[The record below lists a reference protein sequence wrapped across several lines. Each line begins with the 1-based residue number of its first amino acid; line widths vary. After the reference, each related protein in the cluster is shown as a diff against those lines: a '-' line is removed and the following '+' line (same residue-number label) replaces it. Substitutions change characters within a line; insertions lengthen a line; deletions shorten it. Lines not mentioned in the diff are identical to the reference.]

1 MNNTPVNPYSHKDA
15 NQDFQQTVIPHP
27 TESSQ
32 VLGKFDDRPMEQS
45 DVAKQAIAGLP
56 SSDELLTFDQQTD
69 YEPVEKPI
77 DYQPTKENA
86 KYFSAVVAN
95 IGRLKENKE
104 DDSMRKANILE
115 GICAMSPQLKEM
127 SEIDPDATLNV
138 FFGVEKSKSIDAME
152 QVLTNINDSIE
163 EDRENEL
170 LFNSMSDKD
179 RRAFIELQYKDRLQT
194 GIRIDDTLTGYQQTT
209 TNYRKATDDEIKK
222 WSGEYIDTLK
232 YKQFWQARSLCGAD
246 NVRLAFAL
254 STIESESGFETFKD
268 DVGKLSDEEKF
279 RVYIV
284 ARGLA
289 KKKDY
294 WNTVLSRWGEGWKS
308 VGSFIADIATFKN
321 FELNAIKFTQFV
333 DENGGVDAVKNN
345 PELLRKLFRTGDLG
359 EFNTTTEEASGEKL
373 APLGVRYYAESE
385 SDAMSKVKKIYDAGK
400 RQISARKTLREMQ
413 LALSDNYKSNGYI
426 EDRIADGVFYALEAG
441 QFALTAIGTGGV
453 GFGIKVASATAKV
466 GKMVSVAEK
475 LATASKVAYKG
486 ANYSMYGHKLVMP
499 YFYARMAHDAQ
510 QSAID
515 AGLDDTQ
522 AFMYGSAVGL
532 INSYLEKIQ
541 FNLTLKNVFLGSKVV
556 DLLANG
562 KSALTQI
569 TLQHAL
575 QSAKRRATIFGQEY
589 LIETLQNANDELG
602 LFFSAKLAD
611 KEYVEF
617 EEVMNR
623 LTQQGKDMIIPLL
636 VSTNIGAGRGNFVS
650 DVAKGVKFKN
660 DPSAFRRYMGAVHF
674 NEAMTHLENS
684 GIPNISEKDA
694 FDFVDA
700 QNDLDKAQAD
710 FENAETQEEKDKAQ
724 AVIDSAKAT
733 QDKILGNLD
742 EKQRRQAEKSLMD
755 FASETAKGVNEIIES
770 VVEKVKSSSDAKAL
784 PAPVDHELNKRFI
797 QDYAKWVG
805 IQDDIIYLETLN
817 DAGEDVIE
825 MMKSKLRNE
834 GKSENEINDI
844 LFGEKGIDGIR
855 FNGKIYIVGG
865 KTKSTS
871 RTLEVLKH
879 ETGHRGAEKIRE
891 TAEYKTFLDKLLD
904 SAGGEAIVREALSRA
919 KGGAYDTYERYDLAE
934 EFMCTLA
941 EKVKGGN
948 ELTKEELSTWAKI
961 VNFFVELLADI
972 PENPKFRDRHIAN
985 LIRAIWKEEYLEDT
999 PEAFDFEAESD
1010 LESSRNIVE
1019 KEASE
1024 TQKKKA
1030 KQNFRM
1036 KILRMR
1042 LREKSLTDSERE
1054 ELEEK
1059 IRIQEWLDTIPD
1071 ENVAEKLEAIS
1082 SVEDEDLLSDEIL
1095 LYAVE
1100 NGATWADEAL
1110 TRRHNEQ
1117 EEKELKKGTQS
1128 LLSIME
1134 SNNIKLPTPKAIRDY
1149 CKANGFSLSSTLH
1162 GEINDIYSGL
1172 KLDIRQKYF
1181 SKHYRE
1187 IDSAFIDEL
1196 NTELGFDY
1204 KDVSEFLQDFADNV
1218 WGVSESRFSF
1228 VGQKAQ
1234 SDFVP
1239 EGYDK
1244 TLSSLLDD
1252 ARKLFRNG
1260 TDIREIYLKTGWYL
1274 DDENVNNPK
1283 WKFEVQNPLYD
1294 FVELGVDKKLDK
1306 KESLFLN
1313 EIFPNDAPIFKV
1325 YPHFKNINVVKDY
1338 NESEASFSAKT
1349 NTINLAPFI
1358 WDGLYNVNKI
1368 FGGKG
1373 KLSKKQQDE
1382 AYGRQTRQNF
1392 LLQFTLEHELQHA
1405 IQEYEGFDRG
1415 SNPTAFFKI
1424 LKMYLEY
1431 KNLINNISNIPD
1443 NIKIPIER
1451 FIKKVEEKFGITE
1464 SDLLDGDVDDNL
1476 KAYAWS
1482 LYYNTKG
1489 EFEAFTTK
1497 YRLQQSEDE
1506 RKQEAFF
1513 DTQDIVK
1520 SALKKNAKRNVNTI
1534 FDSYSD
1540 TINSLTEDVNDI
1552 LSEVFRKY
1560 GHLQSN
1566 EKGYGRLSSN
1576 SEEIQNNAS
1585 YISDFFRRI
1594 SSSITS
1600 VSSKKVDTGFDRQE
1614 LRGNSQGI
1622 RFSYNETRTQE
1633 ELDELNKK
1641 FRDLYE
1647 RYKNGDQEAYK
1658 QAVELAKA
1666 EAERKGYVVKVYHG
1680 TGADGFNVAKADSS
1694 EQQNGEGNQAHGAGL
1709 YMAVSRETAEKY
1721 RENASLDNP
1730 VVYTIGG
1737 KNLSDL
1743 GITEE
1748 SLGIGQD
1755 DIEYILNC
1763 LKYDDEEHAVSYYNR
1778 LIREAEDWIRLD
1790 RKRLA
1795 NLGNEKDRDY
1805 LEKKYKERI
1814 EREQKN
1820 IETYEKG
1827 KTAIGQIKG
1836 ILQDKGY
1843 DNFDIKAKHEYGHL
1857 FEWFTNLNED
1867 NTLDVDKPLSEQGE
1881 GVRKAIFEYYKSR
1894 PDDYITPK
1902 NIDDLN
1908 KYQDGGRFYKDV
1920 IFQMRREGASNPK
1933 LEASKLLAKLGIKGL
1948 TYVGRQDGRC
1958 YVSFEGGATIKL
1970 QDPFTF
1976 DDNGNLIPLTERFD
1990 EGNADMRFSIV
2001 TDEKKIKELESGEK
2015 MKVYR
2020 AMQLVDGK
2028 LYPPMSAKINGE
2040 WRDPIQLGKW
2050 EQAEENPELAKD
2062 GKFTLNK
2069 GNGSSISARYNPY
2082 FHTSSFPLN
2091 DQFAS
2096 AYKRPELVVVEVE
2109 IPVSELTSGYK
2120 AEGAKDSVGKV
2131 EWKSGTITS
2140 KLGGRDVYLSRYDKP
2155 IRIVPEDEI
2164 AEIVAQRVNGKNI
2177 VFDSRLVTPS
2187 LKEALLKKGI
2197 KFDNADMRFSVVDE
2211 QIETPQ
2217 FKAWFGNS
2225 KVVDENGKPLHVYHG
2240 TSRGDRVGDIFDPKR
2255 STSGPMAFFTDNKD
2269 IATNYSTGKLDT
2281 SVEKEGLLDSFDNRF
2296 VFTLETGRKVPFTK
2310 AWGFIPFAKRREIIE
2325 KAKHI
2330 TLDDEAEN
2338 IIYDEN
2344 ANNGLGQFSYH
2355 LKYARDNAFKA
2366 LVDEWLESGTLMRE
2380 DEVRFLQVL
2389 KLVGVENVE
2398 FLDPYK
2404 QDPKVYDVFLRI
2416 ENPFD
2421 TSNIKKT
2428 DITGLKRSA
2437 KKAQKNYNP
2446 DEATNVDMWDKSAI
2460 SPEEWIE
2467 KFESDL
2473 DSGKTYAWTQI
2484 PDFVSDYLKS
2494 KGYDGIKDSGGKFT
2508 DVGHTVWI
2516 PFNSSQIKDAT
2527 GENSG
2532 DFSLDNPSI
2541 RFSIIGEKGAG
2552 NLQDGV
2558 ALEKLKEAINLENK
2572 NTNPTDIW
2580 RSTGWERSPIDDKW
2594 RFEIPY
2600 GNLKKSGTASKFPY
2614 NTKKEYTLAE
2624 VWDAPVLYDAY
2635 PELKN
2640 IKVKFYKDA
2649 HSNVGG
2655 STLHSQK
2662 LIKVNLSLHREN
2674 IFGEWYCSDVKL
2686 KNTFIHEIQHFIQH
2700 IEGFAK
2706 GGSVYSI
2713 RRTLAE
2719 LRNPNEFPVLQKAYE
2734 EAYQKYLD
2742 FLKQFNWDGV
2752 GDMPDDVAIEINSN
2766 PQLEREYKRLVS
2778 NVNSSYSVG
2787 ESFVRSNIKDD
2798 PYNVYNRLG
2807 GEVEARNASERSTMT
2822 EEERRYKN
2830 PSLTADV
2837 DIGSQIFLFKDESGA
2852 EPIIRFRDYESGEN
2866 YNVGNELFGTGDMR
2880 FSVADTKP
2888 ERLKKLRESKPIVI
2902 NSKNIKIRIGADLK
2916 TRKKDAYKI
2925 GMSLRGT
2932 YYNKDTGDKIE
2943 VVEKSISEF
2952 LRHDVDF
2959 ESKEDIVNVSFAH
2972 LLSVSKIPEIIEN
2985 SIYINS
2991 VPNEDPKNYG
3001 KIDTFDYYFVGL
3013 KIDRKDYTAKVV
3025 VAKNSNGQKY
3035 YDHALSKIE
3044 KGKLLWH
3051 LIKSLRR
3058 GSDTS
3063 RNLPYGIRDKRIFSL
3078 LQENNQPDADFSY
3091 TDNDILQ
3098 KKRELSVDLAK
3109 KIYNRISKDI
3119 DFDLQNKE
3127 HRKLLRPT
3135 EDDRDFV
3142 FNADLSMLDDD
3153 VDFVLDR
3160 AEAILWKLING
3171 SPKKSLQND
3180 FDRYAVSAERDIE
3193 NSRIFDAV
3201 IKDALNEF
3209 KKESKLQAKL
3219 KAQIQKDAEK
3229 QANAV
3234 VGYNLD
3240 ELAVNGVD
3248 LLDTIANANEDDI
3261 TNAIEQI
3268 FAFCDDWANSE
3279 GLSFDMAFAKKR
3291 ATLVSCFDDIAN
3303 QLTYGRHFKSAVRA
3317 IEKLRS
3323 IEKESVLKNQ
3333 SIRLAKRFAEY
3344 LIEQTQELEKIK
3356 LETQELEEKAKQKKE
3371 KEKLEREAKLLE
3383 KKRQRAIKLFK
3394 SFALGQKLP
3403 VANKLD
3409 IKRPLPAKVQ
3419 AYLAQIKKVIGK
3431 SADEVAERYQFLQQK
3446 ALDRNSENKPI
3457 DFRERYE
3464 MSALMIYGN
3473 IAEKSLA
3480 EILFAYDE
3488 LKQLIAGE
3496 KDKQFERQEKLEAQV
3511 AETAEPLVK
3520 ALKLAG
3526 YNKGKSGGGF
3536 SFVSREISMFEHG
3549 LRNIFLTKKGMS
3561 DELRQQVENWV
3572 VETAR
3577 QVGRSALGERRFH
3590 EDEMIWL
3597 KNILAKCYGDAEKG
3611 FARLTHIDDKLAKFS
3626 SVAGRPMSIG
3636 QIMQIVCTLEQW
3648 QVKEAIKQVEKKYL
3662 NKDADLSDEDLRRYH
3677 YWKFL
3682 KENDANMRSFLS
3694 ESDLSFIQA
3703 LKMRYAD
3710 RYNKINP
3717 LYEELNGVPMIA
3729 NGSNY
3734 IPIVR
3739 EGDYTL
3745 GETKRVVA
3753 VFPAYYTPRTIS
3765 LKEIDEDANILHIFI
3780 NRTREDAHFLNFAK
3794 LTFMSQEL
3802 TANYDFNQAIKLNMS
3817 DNERAWF
3824 NDMMTDVLTGKIAHS
3839 DSANKKL
3846 VSFFSKVSAY
3856 AGLMYNLTSAVKQV
3870 SALPA
3875 FLLQVDSKE
3884 FVNGLKLAI
3893 ENGEFWTAMREFLGS
3908 DYMQDR
3914 YRSGEVNQ
3922 ILAEI
3927 TKAEKDNNVGDSGWK
3942 RFRRMFVKFGFM
3954 PISAMDWLSHALCGT
3969 MLYYSTYKKYAELY
3983 PEDEAKR
3990 LAIMDTCSVGE
4001 MTQQSAMIHNLGE
4014 TQRSGES
4021 LMKMFTQ
4028 FRTANRQY
4036 MSYEINA
4043 LGEFISNPSWA
4054 RFRRAGK
4061 TVVLNHLVL
4070 PALFNGIGL
4079 FMDALLGDDIDDD
4092 DWEYFWKSTALK
4104 CFLDVF
4110 TGWYISAFFGEA
4122 IKIAFLNQ
4130 YGKSSDTM
4138 MSSTAFFR
4146 IVDTCVFAMRDL
4158 TKNGLDDFDLWEHL
4172 DKLGRASFAPYR
4184 LVRKAYKNATDNKEG
4199 SIW

>member
-27 TESSQ
+27 TESSN
-32 VLGKFDDRPMEQS
+32 VLGKFDD
-45 DVAKQAIAGLP
+45 K
-56 SSDELLTFDQQTD
+56 
-69 YEPVEKPI
+69 PVELSTSAQGAKVDDLIEYKKTDSQPI
-77 DYQPTKENA
+77 ESPQYKPTKENA
-86 KYFSAVVAN
+86 QYFSAVVAH
-95 IGRLKENKE
+95 IDTLKENKE
-104 DDSMRKANILE
+104 SEDLRKANVLE
-115 GICAMSPQLKEM
+115 GICKMSPQLEEM
-127 SEIDPDATLNV
+127 AKVNANAVLQV

-152 QVLTNINDSIE
+152 QVLKNINDSIE

-170 LFNSMSDKD
+170 LFDSMSDKD
-179 RRAFIELQYKDRLQT
+179 KRAFIELQYKDRLQT
-194 GIRIDDTLTGYQQTT
+194 GMRIVDTPTGYQQTIT
-209 TNYRKATDDEIKK
+209 DYRKATDDEFKK

-246 NVRLAFAL
+246 NMRLAFAL

-294 WNTVLSRWGEGWKS
+294 WNSVLSRWGEGWKS
-308 VGSFIADIATFKN
+308 VGSFIADIATFKT

-333 DENGGVDAVKNN
+333 DKNGGVDAVKNN

-453 GFGIKVASATAKV
+453 GFGIKVASATAKL

-602 LFFSAKLAD
+602 LFFSAKLAE
-611 KEYVEF
+611 KEYIEF

-674 NEAMTHLENS
+674 NEAMTHLEKS

-797 QDYAKWVG
+797 HDYAKWVG

-825 MMKSKLRNE
+825 TMKSKLRNE

-879 ETGHRGAEKIRE
+879 ETGHRGADKIRE

-1010 LESSRNIVE
+1010 LESSSKVVE

-1024 TQKKKA
+1024 KQKKKA

-1082 SVEDEDLLSDEIL
+1082 SVEDEYLLSDEIL

-1172 KLDIRQKYF
+1172 KLDVRQKYF

-1196 NTELGFDY
+1196 NTDFGFDY

-1218 WGVSESRFSF
+1218 WGLSESRFSF
-1228 VGQKAQ
+1228 VDNGGNAEAKRQYDEVVAKYKGTPLWMKAPNGEPTKLTEEQ
-1234 SDFVP
+1234 WVMVRTPNFKKWFGDW
-1239 EGYDK
+1239 E
-1244 TLSSLLDD
+1244 TL
-1252 ARKLFRNG
+1252 A
-1260 TDIREIYLKTGWYL
+1260 EY
-1274 DDENVNNPK
+1274 E
-1283 WKFEVQNPLYD
+1283 
-1294 FVELGVDKKLDK
+1294 
-1306 KESLFLN
+1306 FLN
-1313 EIFPNDAPIFKV
+1313 GKEVAQIIGDEISGSNKKQISLSNVLSYWSNKYKAFKRKENEYIFNSKATSVNVIVNENTIKATISKKGRLELKNKALACIGEIIENGIPLNLSRDWKGKGHQTFILSAPIKIAEDMCVASVVIKRPRAEKHRDGTEIF
-1325 YPHFKNINVVKDY
+1325 
-1338 NESEASFSAKT
+1338 NESIAYIIDAIKIERLADKINPVGQLNAMGIDVNKST
-1349 NTINLAPFI
+1349 NLIDNVLQNI
-1358 WDGLYNVNKI
+1358 WNVNKKDVSKVVDENGEPLVVYHGTSSTNDDYSNFTI
-1368 FGGKG
+1368 FKNEDNQHFF
-1373 KLSKKQQDE
+1373 SDE
-1382 AYGRQTRQNF
+1382 KDVANSMGEYLYESF
-1392 LLQFTLEHELQHA
+1392 L
-1405 IQEYEGFDRG
+1405 
-1415 SNPTAFFKI
+1415 
-1424 LKMYLEY
+1424 
-1431 KNLINNISNIPD
+1431 
-1443 NIKIPIER
+1443 NIKKPFEIDANGDDFGDLKNHKGGIVHFSKLTDEQR
-1451 FIKKVEEKFGITE
+1451 RKLAIAFDVSEQELEENWG
-1464 SDLLDGDVDDNL
+1464 N
-1476 KAYAWS
+1476 
-1482 LYYNTKG
+1482 
-1489 EFEAFTTK
+1489 
-1497 YRLQQSEDE
+1497 
-1506 RKQEAFF
+1506 
-1513 DTQDIVK
+1513 QDIDLVRANVERRIGLSTDEWAKRARAMKYDGVVFTRIRDGGDYSVMQNPSTVYVAFNSNQIK
-1520 SALKKNAKRNVNTI
+1520 SATDNVGT
-1534 FDSYSD
+1534 FDSA
-1540 TINSLTEDVNDI
+1540 ND
-1552 LSEVFRKY
+1552 
-1560 GHLQSN
+1560 
-1566 EKGYGRLSSN
+1566 
-1576 SEEIQNNAS
+1576 
-1585 YISDFFRRI
+1585 D
-1594 SSSITS
+1594 
-1600 VSSKKVDTGFDRQE
+1600 
-1614 LRGNSQGI
+1614 I
-1622 RFSYNETRTQE
+1622 RFSYKETRSQK
-1633 ELDELNKK
+1633 ELDELNAK

-1647 RYKNGDQEAYK
+1647 QYKNTTAFERLKVIK
-1658 QAVELAKA
+1658 QAMDLVKE

-1694 EQQNGEGNQAHGAGL
+1694 EEQNGEGNQAHGAGL
-1709 YMAVSRETAEKY
+1709 YMAVSRDTAERYQSRAEKDTY
-1721 RENASLDNP
+1721 YVIA
-1730 VVYTIGG
+1730 G
-1737 KNLSDL
+1737 KKISEYGFDDL
-1743 GITEE
+1743 GLSKGYIYEIFTVAKSGGVEREIKEYESRLKLKKGFLEDLKE
-1748 SLGIGQD
+1748 SLPEQQKDPDFSMMMFNSAVQSYEFDINRYKKVIEGLEHLQNVLEENGLD
-1755 DIEYILNC
+1755 ESDIEL
-1763 LKYDDEEHAVSYYNR
+1763 
-1778 LIREAEDWIRLD
+1778 AET
-1790 RKRLA
+1790 
-1795 NLGNEKDRDY
+1795 E
-1805 LEKKYKERI
+1805 
-1814 EREQKN
+1814 
-1820 IETYEKG
+1820 
-1827 KTAIGQIKG
+1827 
-1836 ILQDKGY
+1836 
-1843 DNFDIKAKHEYGHL
+1843 GHL
-1857 FEWFTNLNED
+1857 FNWLTNLNDD
-1867 NTLDVDKPLSEQGE
+1867 NTLDEDWAIYQHEKPVQEAYKKAYEEDILPILKESYGFDEDELESAKKAFDTSREVGDIVRSARTYIGADK
-1881 GVRKAIFEYYKSR
+1881 F
-1894 PDDYITPK
+1894 
-1902 NIDDLN
+1902 
-1908 KYQDGGRFYKDV
+1908 
-1920 IFQMRREGASNPK
+1920 REIMLK
-1933 LEASKLLAKLGIKGL
+1933 HGIKGL
-1948 TYVGRQDGRC
+1948 TYDGRQDGRC
-1958 YVSFEGGATIKL
+1958 YVSFEGGGAVKL

-1976 DDNGNLIPLTERFD
+1976 DDNGELIPLSERFD
-1990 EGNADMRFSIV
+1990 EGNADMRFSLENGEGVDRIIEVSQEDALNIV
-2001 TDEKKIKELESGEK
+2001 NESINNIKADNNSAYEKWLASRKDSGWFYDKENEDWVCDVNFDDVSISGSKPDENSKPIYWVGAWGGKEFDDLNDAINYAWEYYSSEHFIEESEHIVAFNAFIDAFNKITGESKGIVDTDRSNKSESRYCEFYAYTGDTIKVRFSDHELPDRYEQSDFDVWGTEDLIDQFPKILDAVKELASESEK
-2015 MKVYR
+2015 
-2020 AMQLVDGK
+2020 
-2028 LYPPMSAKINGE
+2028 E
-2040 WRDPIQLGKW
+2040 
-2050 EQAEENPELAKD
+2050 
-2062 GKFTLNK
+2062 
-2069 GNGSSISARYNPY
+2069 
-2082 FHTSSFPLN
+2082 
-2091 DQFAS
+2091 
-2096 AYKRPELVVVEVE
+2096 
-2109 IPVSELTSGYK
+2109 
-2120 AEGAKDSVGKV
+2120 
-2131 EWKSGTITS
+2131 
-2140 KLGGRDVYLSRYDKP
+2140 
-2155 IRIVPEDEI
+2155 RIADDE
-2164 AEIVAQRVNGKNI
+2164 
-2177 VFDSRLVTPS
+2177 S
-2187 LKEALLKKGI
+2187 
-2197 KFDNADMRFSVVDE
+2197 DMRFSFVGENSLMNTINTPDSKKIKYTDLRDFLKNGIQKGKSTFFDFGVLPDDVVARIKNETGVNLSGYTHSLDSAGILHGE
-2211 QIETPQ
+2211 KKHASEKEKLRGQVPIKREDWGIADFIVKNFDKINHINEGSTNGNDILVFQKQI
-2217 FKAWFGNS
+2217 
-2225 KVVDENGKPLHVYHG
+2225 
-2240 TSRGDRVGDIFDPKR
+2240 GDIVYYVAEIR
-2255 STSGPMAFFTDNKD
+2255 
-2269 IATNYSTGKLDT
+2269 
-2281 SVEKEGLLDSFDNRF
+2281 
-2296 VFTLETGRKVPFTK
+2296 TGRKKIVSATMWK
-2310 AWGFIPFAKRREIIE
+2310 HKE
-2325 KAKHI
+2325 KS
-2330 TLDDEAEN
+2330 
-2338 IIYDEN
+2338 
-2344 ANNGLGQFSYH
+2344 F
-2355 LKYARDNAFKA
+2355 
-2366 LVDEWLESGTLMRE
+2366 M
-2380 DEVRFLQVL
+2380 
-2389 KLVGVENVE
+2389 
-2398 FLDPYK
+2398 
-2404 QDPKVYDVFLRI
+2404 
-2416 ENPFD
+2416 
-2421 TSNIKKT
+2421 
-2428 DITGLKRSA
+2428 
-2437 KKAQKNYNP
+2437 
-2446 DEATNVDMWDKSAI
+2446 
-2460 SPEEWIE
+2460 
-2467 KFESDL
+2467 
-2473 DSGKTYAWTQI
+2473 
-2484 PDFVSDYLKS
+2484 
-2494 KGYDGIKDSGGKFT
+2494 
-2508 DVGHTVWI
+2508 
-2516 PFNSSQIKDAT
+2516 T
-2527 GENSG
+2527 GES
-2532 DFSLDNPSI
+2532 SI
-2541 RFSIIGEKGAG
+2541 R
-2552 NLQDGV
+2552 
-2558 ALEKLKEAINLENK
+2558 
-2572 NTNPTDIW
+2572 NP
-2580 RSTGWERSPIDDKW
+2580 
-2594 RFEIPY
+2594 
-2600 GNLKKSGTASKFPY
+2600 
-2614 NTKKEYTLAE
+2614 
-2624 VWDAPVLYDAY
+2624 
-2635 PELKN
+2635 
-2640 IKVKFYKDA
+2640 
-2649 HSNVGG
+2649 
-2655 STLHSQK
+2655 
-2662 LIKVNLSLHREN
+2662 
-2674 IFGEWYCSDVKL
+2674 
-2686 KNTFIHEIQHFIQH
+2686 
-2700 IEGFAK
+2700 
-2706 GGSVYSI
+2706 
-2713 RRTLAE
+2713 
-2719 LRNPNEFPVLQKAYE
+2719 LRP
-2734 EAYQKYLD
+2734 
-2742 FLKQFNWDGV
+2742 
-2752 GDMPDDVAIEINSN
+2752 
-2766 PQLEREYKRLVS
+2766 KRLH
-2778 NVNSSYSVG
+2778 
-2787 ESFVRSNIKDD
+2787 K
-2798 PYNVYNRLG
+2798 
-2807 GEVEARNASERSTMT
+2807 
-2822 EEERRYKN
+2822 
-2830 PSLTADV
+2830 
-2837 DIGSQIFLFKDESGA
+2837 Q
-2852 EPIIRFRDYESGEN
+2852 
-2866 YNVGNELFGTGDMR
+2866 
-2880 FSVADTKP
+2880 
-2888 ERLKKLRESKPIVI
+2888 
-2902 NSKNIKIRIGADLK
+2902 
-2916 TRKKDAYKI
+2916 
-2925 GMSLRGT
+2925 
-2932 YYNKDTGDKIE
+2932 
-2943 VVEKSISEF
+2943 
-2952 LRHDVDF
+2952 
-2959 ESKEDIVNVSFAH
+2959 
-2972 LLSVSKIPEIIEN
+2972 
-2985 SIYINS
+2985 
-2991 VPNEDPKNYG
+2991 
-3001 KIDTFDYYFVGL
+3001 
-3013 KIDRKDYTAKVV
+3013 
-3025 VAKNSNGQKY
+3025 
-3035 YDHALSKIE
+3035 
-3044 KGKLLWH
+3044 
-3051 LIKSLRR
+3051 
-3058 GSDTS
+3058 TS
-3063 RNLPYGIRDKRIFSL
+3063 RETQS
-3078 LQENNQPDADFSY
+3078 ENNSESQADFSY

-3119 DFDLQNKE
+3119 DFDFQNKE

-3180 FDRYAVSAERDIE
+3180 FDRYAVSAEKEIE

-3248 LLDTIANANEDDI
+3248 LLDVIANANEDDI
-3261 TNAIEQI
+3261 TNAIEEI

-3291 ATLVSCFDDIAN
+3291 ATLVLCFDDIAN

-3394 SFALGQKLP
+3394 KFALGQKLP

-3549 LRNIFLTKKGMS
+3549 LRNIFLTKKGVS

-3648 QVKEAIKQVEKKYL
+3648 QVKEAIKQAEKKYL
-3662 NKDADLSDEDLRRYH
+3662 NKDADLTEEDLRRYH

-3682 KENDANMRSFLS
+3682 KDNDANMRSFLS

-3927 TKAEKDNNVGDSGWK
+3927 TKAETDNNVGDSGWR

-4021 LMKMFTQ
+4021 MMKMFTQ

-4130 YGKSSDTM
+4130 YGKSADTM

-4184 LVRKAYKNATDNKEG
+4184 LGRKLYKNATDNKEG